1 MLKTWDVKCLNKAF
15 RLIGDYGSSGL
26 FLARPFEW
34 SSRDRDP
41 GVLEVEFSG
50 P

>member
-1 MLKTWDVKCLNKAF
+1 M
-15 RLIGDYGSSGL
+15 LIGDYGLLGP
-26 FLARPFEW
+26 FLLSPFEW

-50 P
+50 A